1 MATFLSVI
9 LAITAIVLIVAVMV
23 QETSQAGLGTIDG
36 GASGG
41 WGANR
46 GTSRD
51 EILNRVTVVSS
62 VVFFIAIMALNKL

>member
-1 MATFLSVI
+1 MATFLSV
-9 LAITAIVLIVAVMV
+9 LLTITALVLIVAVMV

-41 WGANR
+41 WGAHR

-51 EILNRVTVVSS
+51 EMLNRVTVISS
-62 VVFFIAIMALNKL
+62 VVFFVAIMILNKL